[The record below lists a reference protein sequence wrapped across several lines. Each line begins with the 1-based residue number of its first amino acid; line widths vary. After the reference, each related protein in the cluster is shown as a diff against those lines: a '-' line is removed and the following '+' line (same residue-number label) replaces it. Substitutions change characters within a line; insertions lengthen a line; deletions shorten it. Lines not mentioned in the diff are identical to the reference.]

1 MQMRHPEGGVARLR
15 QNARSE
21 YLQRVVAY
29 RANINPARSPS
40 VRSTIRLHQHRFSI
54 FHALGRV
61 FGWTALAQSQE
72 CLVKGY
78 FRQ

>member
-1 MQMRHPEGGVARLR
+1 MQMRLPEGEVGRLR
-15 QNARSE
+15 QSTRSE
-21 YLQRVVAY
+21 YLQPVVAFH
-29 RANINPARSPS
+29 ANINAACPLP